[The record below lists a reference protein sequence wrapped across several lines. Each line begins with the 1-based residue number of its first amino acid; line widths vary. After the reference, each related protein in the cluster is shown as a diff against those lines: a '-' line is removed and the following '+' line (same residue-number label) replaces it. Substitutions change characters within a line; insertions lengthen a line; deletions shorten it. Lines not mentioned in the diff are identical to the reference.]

1 MNAKK
6 KINKIKMK
14 PKIRVF
20 LILLVLAAFY
30 WFFNSLSE
38 QYNYLTSYE
47 ITYENIPE
55 DLLFQ
60 SKPSDQILVQIEAT
74 GFEILGHKLQSK
86 NLVFDVSEFKSLG
99 NYKYYYLPN
108 NHKFKIQKQRKDL
121 NIVQFNKDSLIIY
134 LGNLKTKKVP
144 IISAVQLSFKPGF
157 KLEEEL
163 QIQPDSIYIK
173 GPEKYIDSIHFIK
186 TNALD
191 KNNINSNINLEIP
204 LLLPTDQDNK
214 LVFETSTVALK
225 GKVAKYTEGTKE
237 LTIALPL
244 LPEGVKME
252 LYPKIAIIKY
262 EVSFENYQKIDAD
275 SFVLT
280 CDFPTD
286 HVNTDEAISLYL
298 SKKPEFIKEYTIE
311 PEKVTYLIQQLKLN

>member
-6 KINKIKMK
+6 NIKKIKMK

-20 LILLVLAAFY
+20 LMLLVLAAFY

-38 QYNYLTSYE
+38 QYNYLTSYKVS
-47 ITYENIPE
+47 YDNIPK

-60 SKPSDQILVQIEAT
+60 SKPVDQIQVQIEAT
-74 GFEILGHKLQSK
+74 GFEILGHKLKSK
-86 NLVFDVSEFKSLG
+86 NLVFDVSDFKSLG

-108 NHKFKIQKQRKDL
+108 NQKNKIQKQLKDL
-121 NIVQFNKDSLIIY
+121 KILHFSKDSLIIY

-157 KLEEEL
+157 KLEDKL
-163 QIQPDSIYIK
+163 QIQPDSIIIK
-173 GPEKYIDSIHFIK
+173 GPEKYIDSIHFVK
-186 TNALD
+186 TNALVQND
-191 KNNINSNINLEIP
+191 INSDIDLEIP
-204 LLLPTDQDNK
+204 LILPSDQDNK
-214 LVFETSTVALK
+214 LTFETSNVAIV

-237 LTIALPL
+237 LTIILPI
-244 LPEGVKME
+244 LPEGIKME
-252 LYPKIAIIKY
+252 LYPKHASIKY
-262 EVSFENYQKIDAD
+262 EVSFENYQKIDD
-275 SFVLT
+275 NSFVLT

-286 HVNTDEAISLYL
+286 DVNTDEAVNLYL

-311 PEKVTYLIQQLKLN
+311 PEKASYLIQQLKPN

>member
-6 KINKIKMK
+6 NIKKIKMK

-20 LILLVLAAFY
+20 LMLLVLAAFY

-38 QYNYLTSYE
+38 QYHYQTSYE
-47 ITYENIPE
+47 ITYNNIPA

-60 SKPSDQILVQIEAT
+60 SKPFDQIQVQIEAT
-74 GFEILGHKLQSK
+74 GFEILGHKLKSK
-86 NLVFDVSEFKSLG
+86 NLVFDVSDFKSLG

-108 NHKFKIQKQRKDL
+108 NQKNKIQKQLKDL
-121 NIVQFNKDSLIIY
+121 KILHFNKDSLIIF

-144 IISAVQLSFKPGF
+144 IISDVQFSFKPGF
-157 KLEEEL
+157 KLEDKL
-163 QIQPDSIYIK
+163 LIQPDSIFIK
-173 GPEKYIDSIHFIK
+173 GPEKYIDSIHFLK
-186 TNALD
+186 TNAME
-191 KNNINSNINLEIP
+191 KNDINSDINLEIP

-214 LVFETSTVALK
+214 LIFETSTVSLI

-237 LTIALPL
+237 LTIVLPT
-244 LPEGVKME
+244 LPDGIKME
-252 LYPKIAIIKY
+252 LYPKVASIKY
-262 EVSFENYQKIDAD
+262 EVSFENYQKIDD
-275 SFVLT
+275 NSFVLS

-286 HVNTDEAISLYL
+286 DVNTDEAVSLYL

-311 PEKVTYLIQQLKLN
+311 PEKATYLIQQLKTN